1 MRIEIR
7 NLAKINNAD
16 IEING
21 ITVIVGNNNT
31 GKSTVGKALF
41 SIFNSVYDINT
52 KVYKTREKEILRR
65 YRAEIRKL
73 FLNNAELFGG
83 EMQSYS
89 HVKNS
94 EIVFR
99 RLIQR
104 IRSEKYNINDIDCI
118 VDTINNEINKY
129 GIVLEDEEIDNLIFT
144 LKKES
149 DIVSQISDY
158 DISLEIIERF
168 FKDIFSEQICSLK
181 NNNVSEVNIYIHEM
195 EQKFRFVDN
204 KCSEWESSF
213 EIMHEAFLID
223 NPFILDELNAY
234 MDSYGDN
241 DARTM
246 LLRKIE
252 ESGMKS
258 DDSIISAVLAKEK
271 IKDIQQIIN
280 NIVPENIIN
289 KNGEWVAAEDSLK
302 EEIHV
307 DNLSAGVKSFLV
319 LKILLER
326 GILKE
331 KDVLILDEPE
341 IHLHPEWQ
349 IKYAELIVLM
359 QKMFDL
365 SILVTTHS
373 RDFFE
378 AINIYSK
385 KYSIVDKC
393 HYYLSNE
400 IEGEVGFRNVSNNV
414 DEIYNQLVAPSRLLD
429 KIKFEL
435 EEDE

>member
-365 SILVTTHS
+365 SIFS
-373 RDFFE
+373 
-378 AINIYSK
+378 NIY
-385 KYSIVDKC
+385 
-393 HYYLSNE
+393 
-400 IEGEVGFRNVSNNV
+400 
-414 DEIYNQLVAPSRLLD
+414 
-429 KIKFEL
+429 
-435 EEDE
+435 